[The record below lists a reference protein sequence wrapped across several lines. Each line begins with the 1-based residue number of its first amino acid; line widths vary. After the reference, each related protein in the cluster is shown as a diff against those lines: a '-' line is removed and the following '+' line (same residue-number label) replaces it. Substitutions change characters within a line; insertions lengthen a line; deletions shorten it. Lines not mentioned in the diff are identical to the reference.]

1 MVSISSSSSSI
12 QSLAHCSP
20 VSPSST
26 IHSEIAMIIS
36 LMLLLSL
43 SRTGKTNRTK
53 NASSVSFSLSAL
65 PPSPLLTQC
74 NQNTLSKT
82 DTWLCY
88 FPMEGVQRLP
98 TVRIK
103 TQILQLFYKA
113 QHSLALPCLQ
123 SLLSHTLHTGHP
135 HTEIPP
141 PESGH
146 MLSIW
151 PWCIF
156 LSKSY

>member
-26 IHSEIAMIIS
+26 IHSKITMIIF

-53 NASSVSFSLSAL
+53 KASWVSFSLSVL
-65 PPSPLLTQC
+65 PLLMQC
-74 NQNTLSKT
+74 NQNTISKT
-82 DTWLCY
+82 DTWLCC
-88 FPMEGVQRLP
+88 FPMEGVQRFP
-98 TVRIK
+98 TLLRIK

-123 SLLSHTLHTGHP
+123 SLLFHTLHTGHP

-146 MLSIW
+146 MLSIR